1 MPISVPASATNGGS
15 KDRPIAVFRSARGV
29 ITRLDRTGWTD
40 VRKERLFRDMHLLV
54 VAGVDPRTMLDLLVS
69 AQGHGRSV
77 GALHQVRE
85 AVLSGIP
92 LSVAMS
98 EAGVFS
104 AHEEHAVRVGEE
116 SGRLADILLQLADH
130 HAERIALRRLVRQA
144 FAYPLFVL
152 AVTMVVVL
160 FMMNVVVPMFAEV
173 FARSGAELP
182 ALTAGVLVVS
192 QVVRS
197 AWPVLLGGLFLLALG
212 VARLDRHAAFRRWK
226 EGAIDRLPVLG
237 PLSRKAGL
245 ARFCSAMAF
254 LLRAG
259 TPLDRALFLAEGM
272 AGTARSQHALSDVR
286 GRVIAGVSLRQAMA
300 AHTVFDP
307 EMVAMIGVAEEVKQ
321 LDHMF
326 GRLAE
331 RYAAD
336 VKHRTTML
344 GSVLEPITILI
355 IALLVGT
362 VLVAMYLPMFKLS
375 TTL

>member
-1 MPISVPASATNGGS
+1 MDHTA
-15 KDRPIAVFRSARGV
+15 
-29 ITRLDRTGWTD
+29 WTD
-40 VRKERLFRDMHLLV
+40 IRKERLFRDMHLLV
-54 VAGVDPRTMLDLLVS
+54 VAGVDPRTMLDLLVE
-69 AQGHGRSV
+69 AQAQGRSV
-77 GALHQVRE
+77 EALRQVRE
-85 AVLSGIP
+85 AVLSGIT
-92 LSVAMS
+92 LSAAMS

-116 SGRLADILLQLADH
+116 SGRLGDILLQLADH

-182 ALTAGVLVVS
+182 ALTAGVLLVS
-192 QVVRS
+192 QVLRS
-197 AWPVLLGGLFLLALG
+197 AWPVLLGGLVLLSLG
-212 VARLDRHAAFRRWK
+212 VARLDRHAPFRRWK
-226 EGAIDRLPVLG
+226 EGTLDRMPVLG

-272 AGTARSQHALSDVR
+272 AGTARSREALSDVR
-286 GRVIAGVSLRQAMA
+286 GRVIAGSSLRQAMS
-300 AHTVFDP
+300 AHPAFDAD
-307 EMVAMIGVAEEVKQ
+307 MVAMIGVAEEVKQ
-321 LDHMF
+321 LDRMF

-344 GSVLEPITILI
+344 GSVLEPVTILI

-375 TTL
+375 TTM